1 MMIQSD
7 ILISVIIPVYNVE
20 KFVAEAI
27 YSICNQTYKN
37 LQIIVIDDCSTDNTY
52 KIVSEIAKLDTR
64 ILLLRNEINSKIVK
78 TLNYGLQHAKG
89 DFIARMDGDDISAP
103 KRLEKQLKFL
113 INNPIYSLVGS
124 HIVTIDDSDNIL
136 GKQKMPTDWKN
147 IKRSIIYASPVLHIW
162 LAKREVYTKLNGYR
176 EIPGAED
183 YDFLLR
189 MLSMGF
195 YFTNIDGYYYSVR
208 IRDGN
213 TNTTIGFNQRLMSNY
228 VVNLY
233 KLRKGGRDDGF
244 NVKNI
249 ESYLNSFNGY
259 KENFDRSNEYLRKSI
274 FFKSNKEYIKMIY
287 YLFKSVIISKFQFN
301 YVLKRLL
308 FKIIIR

>member
-1 MMIQSD
+1 MLLND
-7 ILISVIIPVYNVE
+7 TLISVIMPVYNVE
-20 KFVAEAI
+20 NYVEKALL
-27 YSICNQTYKN
+27 SICNQTYSN

-195 YFTNIDGYYYSVR
+195 YFTNIDGYDYSVR

-233 KLRKGGRDDGF
+233 KLREEGGDDGF
-244 NVKNI
+244 SVKNI